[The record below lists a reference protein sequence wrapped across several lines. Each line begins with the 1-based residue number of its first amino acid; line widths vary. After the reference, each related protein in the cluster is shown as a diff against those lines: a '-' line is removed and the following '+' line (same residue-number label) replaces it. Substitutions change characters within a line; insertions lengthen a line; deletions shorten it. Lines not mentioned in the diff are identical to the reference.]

1 MYETNNPSPSLDERD
16 FYDNILNLDKVMN
29 SDSDTWNDRF
39 GVEKPTI
46 AGALRSA
53 GFTPAGFD
61 FVSGGTLQ
69 IGDRNKAVYNPA
81 PAGDGNWYK
90 WGGVLPKDVAAG
102 SQPNPKDK
110 DNWSPIA
117 IKVGIVERE
126 VLRRTY
132 QESGYTLVE
141 GSFEQGA
148 IIGSSTDVVLY
159 EANGKC
165 YSGPIGTIPAKTNP
179 LVGSYVDRSLEH
191 AGYIAGATAP
201 LNTIF
206 SKLQESVSFL
216 DYIPK
221 SEHSNIL
228 KGISS
233 YDCTNA
239 IQEAFNECFRTGR
252 ALVQQGG
259 VFKTT
264 GRVSPTEAQAGTGN
278 FDMPYSMFFGNVVI
292 DYHGVGGTAFEI
304 KNTASQKSIADG
316 LLLGS
321 LEVINSGSG
330 QYGIV
335 LDGLNFWQVGKI
347 KGGAAGKTFS
357 ERGVLIKSNS
367 GKGGLW
373 SSYQHVIGYGGKTAV
388 EIGQTA
394 NANQF
399 GRVWAGYSSEKCF
412 INAGARNT
420 FNLLSIEFLASNG
433 ITHAA
438 FISAPYLINGYEAE
452 SDGTPANFVSSL
464 FIDTTQPVLV
474 NQASFV
480 GHSPRYSWVTGAKLV
495 LWPARTATELA
506 NKLEIITSE
515 PLEIAD
521 SVTPKKAIRNLV
533 TVDSNNGGAPGTF
546 GSYLSLLTT
555 SFSGTLDL
563 SGVLVNNNTTAN
575 LDMQIRFTDF
585 EGVDSTSR
593 TINIPA
599 GQTLRLNQSDFIECL
614 DPDKRYYLLKARFRP
629 SAGITGAATVT
640 SAGFRM

>member
-1 MYETNNPSPSLDERD
+1 MFFTQNPIGSSATEDLQ
-16 FYDNILNLDKVMN
+16 DNAISFDYAMN
-29 SDSDTWNDRF
+29 SPAALWQDRF
-39 GVEKPTI
+39 GKQHKTVQQ
-46 AGALRSA
+46 ALKDV
-53 GFTPAGFD
+53 GFKPAGFD
-61 FVSGGTLQ
+61 FVSGGTLG
-69 IGDRNKAVYNPA
+69 IGDRDKCVFYPT
-81 PAGDGNWYK
+81 DGYWYS
-90 WGGVLPKDVAAG
+90 W
-102 SQPNPKDK
+102 
-110 DNWSPIA
+110 
-117 IKVGIVERE
+117 
-126 VLRRTY
+126 
-132 QESGYTLVE
+132 
-141 GSFEQGA
+141 
-148 IIGSSTDVVLY
+148 
-159 EANGKC
+159 NGKLP
-165 YSGPIGTIPAKTNP
+165 YVVPANSSPTPGGKKGWGVIDKSANTIGYR
-179 LVGSYVDRSLEH
+179 GSES
-191 AGYIAGATAP
+191 AP
-201 LNTIF
+201 LNSVF

-221 SEHSNIL
+221 SEHPNIL
-228 KGISS
+228 KGISD
-233 YDCTNA
+233 YDCTSA
-239 IQEAFNECFRTGR
+239 IQEAFNECFKTGR

-304 KNTASQKSIADG
+304 KNTVSQKSIADG

-347 KGGAAGKTFS
+347 KAGAAGKTFS
-357 ERGVLIKSNS
+357 ERGVLIKSNN

-399 GRVWAGYSSEKCF
+399 GRVWTGYSSEKCF

-420 FNLLSIEFLASNG
+420 FNLLSLEFLAASD
-433 ITHAA
+433 ITHGA
-438 FISAPYLINGYEAE
+438 FISAPCLINGYEAE
-452 SDGTPANFVSSL
+452 SDGTPGNFVSSI
-464 FIDTTQPVLV
+464 FINTTQPVLV

-480 GHSPRYSWVTGAKLV
+480 GHSPRYSWIAGAKLV
-495 LWPARTATELA
+495 LWPARTSTELA
-506 NKLEIITSE
+506 SKLEIITSD

-533 TVDSNNGGAPGTF
+533 TVDSNNGGVPGTF

-629 SAGITGAATVT
+629 SAGITGTATIT
-640 SAGFRM
+640 SVAFRM